1 MPCCGRL
8 VRRIVHISF
17 AFVLVV
23 AVSGYVASRYSGDC
37 DMKCREGT
45 SGAVDNGDGTFQCG
59 DKTSCS
65 DAQRTGIY
73 ACAAAICVV
82 VILWAVW
89 TAKACMI
96 SRKERREA
104 AEYSAE
110 QAMAM
115 KQGPEGHLIAG
126 GESAV

>member
-8 VRRIVHISF
+8 VRRMVHISF

-59 DKTSCS
+59 GNLSS
-65 DAQRTGIY
+65 
-73 ACAAAICVV
+73 
-82 VILWAVW
+82 
-89 TAKACMI
+89 
-96 SRKERREA
+96 
-104 AEYSAE
+104 
-110 QAMAM
+110 
-115 KQGPEGHLIAG
+115 
-126 GESAV
+126 